1 MIEPHQAFKEL
12 RSTRNDVNQGSP
24 DLARFMD
31 EQLDKLEA
39 DYEALKKAAITQASE
54 IEQTLGKALGYP
66 WYKDDQVNFPGAT
79 EVNGVCVGDNVAES
93 LAMEAANRLT
103 DYEAA
108 MAVVRWVKAEIK
120 MQRDRGQMGTV
131 GMLESLLE
139 PMPAA
144 SGYTEEGE
152 QLVAATATIERLTG
166 GINNLTDAL
175 ELIPCPNDK
184 LYPNGGNP
192 CACQV
197 FPKERVRHALDA
209 ILQAGLALRAA
220 EWAASTR
227 SATDGYSSNYACCP
241 SCGGMKDTALF
252 GYTPGEHRGGCE
264 IASALADPTLAAIL
278 KEHDEVERSVK

>member
-1 MIEPHQAFKEL
+1 MDKEL
-12 RSTRNDVNQGSP
+12 DDVRKMM
-24 DLARFMD
+24 LVF
-31 EQLDKLEA
+31 
-39 DYEALKKAAITQASE
+39 EALYPTYANQVAAE
-54 IEQTLGKALGYP
+54 FLVEQMLTTLEQDG
-66 WYKDDQVNFPGAT
+66 
-79 EVNGVCVGDNVAES
+79 
-93 LAMEAANRLT
+93 
-103 DYEAA
+103 
-108 MAVVRWVKAEIK
+108 AVV
-120 MQRDRGQMGTV
+120 
-131 GMLESLLE
+131 
-139 PMPAA
+139 
-144 SGYTEEGE
+144 
-152 QLVAATATIERLTG
+152 VAATATIERLTS